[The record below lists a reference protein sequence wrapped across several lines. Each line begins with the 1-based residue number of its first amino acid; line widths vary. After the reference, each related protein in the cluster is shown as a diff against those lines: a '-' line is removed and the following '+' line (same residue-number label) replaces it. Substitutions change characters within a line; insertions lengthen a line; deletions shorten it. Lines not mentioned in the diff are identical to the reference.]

1 MRHEGGNIANCSNC
15 GSVAPTREGVYQFK
29 ECGLTN
35 VTLVGIELIE
45 CGECGN
51 VDPIIPSVKECMAA
65 LAWHIAT
72 RPFLLSGEEVRF
84 LRKYLRM
91 SATDFAKLIGAD
103 RSTLSNWENN
113 KKPIGS
119 QSERLIRS
127 VVLALGDG
135 LKLRAEEG
143 IRTFDWIVEEPR
155 SESIRIDM
163 DTLEV
168 QTT

>member
-1 MRHEGGNIANCSNC
+1 
-15 GSVAPTREGVYQFK
+15 
-29 ECGLTN
+29 
-35 VTLVGIELIE
+35 
-45 CGECGN
+45 
-51 VDPIIPSVKECMAA
+51 MAA